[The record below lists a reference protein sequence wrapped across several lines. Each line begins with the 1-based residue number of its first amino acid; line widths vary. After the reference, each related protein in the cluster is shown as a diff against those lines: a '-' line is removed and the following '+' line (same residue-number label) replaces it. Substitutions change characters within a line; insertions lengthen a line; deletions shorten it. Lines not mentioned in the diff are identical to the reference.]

1 MPNSNIETIL
11 TVMVG
16 ITALA
21 ILMQAFVLLAI
32 FLAMRKTATM
42 LKEQAEEFR
51 ASVVPVLHTSK
62 EVLATTNVT
71 LSTAKDLIARLEP
84 KLDAAATDLA
94 DMAQA
99 ARSQTA
105 RLQASVD
112 EIAGRVR
119 QQAFR
124 VDGMTTSVLNQ
135 LDRFGGFV
143 NEAVNVPMR
152 QVSGVVAAAKAIVDT
167 LRAPAPPQ
175 PRRPAPPTHAESQAT
190 RTVDEKDLFV

>member
-1 MPNSNIETIL
+1 MPNSSIETIL

-21 ILMQAFVLLAI
+21 VLMQACVLLAM
-32 FLAMRKTATM
+32 FVAVRKAIT
-42 LKEQAEEFR
+42 LGKEQADEFR
-51 ASVVPVLHTSK
+51 SSVVPVLHTSK
-62 EVLATTNVT
+62 EVLATTNEALV
-71 LSTAKDLIARLEP
+71 SVKAVIARLEP

-99 ARSQTA
+99 IHAQTT

-119 QQAFR
+119 QQAVR

-135 LDRFGGFV
+135 VDRAGGLLT
-143 NEAVNVPMR
+143 EAVNVPMR
-152 QVSGVVAAAKAIVDT
+152 QVSGVIAAAKAIVEA
-167 LRAPAPPQ
+167 LRAPVPPR
-175 PRRPAPPTHAESQAT
+175 PRRSPTPTHPESQAT